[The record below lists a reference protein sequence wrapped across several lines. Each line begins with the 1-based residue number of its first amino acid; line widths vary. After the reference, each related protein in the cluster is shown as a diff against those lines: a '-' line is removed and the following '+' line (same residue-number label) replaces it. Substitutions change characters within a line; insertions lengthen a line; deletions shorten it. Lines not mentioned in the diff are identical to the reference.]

1 MFSTKSMFWPQ
12 SETELAALA
21 VALGARDVP
30 GWSDA
35 EEALVRGLP
44 AASKV
49 HVAEA
54 VSKIGVGDDP
64 LGNTFCSLRNAIERR
79 SSGATYTPAP
89 IVSAMMAWASSRGPI
104 ARVIDPGAGSGR
116 FTVAAGRALP
126 RAELVA
132 VETDPMA
139 ALLTR
144 AHIATAGLASHAS
157 VRLDDYR
164 TLSLPALGKGR
175 TLFVGNPPYVRH
187 HLLGPKWKAWMTATA
202 RSHGLTASQLAG
214 LHVHFFLAT
223 LEHARPGDLGVFVT
237 ASEWLDVNYGQVV
250 RDLLLGGLGG
260 RSIHIV
266 DPKAMPFPDAITTAA
281 ITCFEVA
288 SKPTSIFMRSVES
301 VKELAN
307 LDGGHPVRRDH
318 LAIAPRWSV
327 FTKPAV
333 DAHEGF
339 VELGELCRVHRGQ
352 VTGAN
357 DVWIAGEHAAGLP
370 NAVLFPTVTKAR
382 ELFVAGSELSDP
394 AALRCVVDLP
404 ADLDVFDKDERKL
417 VEKFLRF
424 AREQGAHNA
433 FTAKHR
439 KAWWSVGL
447 REPAP
452 ILATYMARR
461 PPAFVRNRA
470 AARHINIAHGLY
482 PREPMS
488 ERVLRRLA
496 DYLSHG
502 TSLSQG
508 RVYAGGLTK
517 FEPKEMER
525 LLVPSPTML
534 SREDWPDGSVEGEYV
549 VGGAAALGRQAS

>member
-1 MFSTKSMFWPQ
+1 MVAAKSMFWPQ
-12 SETELAALA
+12 PETELAALA
-21 VALGARDVP
+21 VALGARDVS
-30 GWSDA
+30 GWTDA

-44 AASKV
+44 VAPKA

-54 VSKIGVGDDP
+54 LAQIRSGNDP
-64 LGNTFCSLRNAIERR
+64 LGDTFCTLRNSVERR
-79 SSGATYTPAP
+79 SSGATYTPSP
-89 IVSAMMAWASSRGPI
+89 IVSAMTAWATTHGPI
-104 ARVIDPGAGSGR
+104 ARVVDPGAGSGR
-116 FTVAAGRALP
+116 FSVSAGRALP
-126 RAELVA
+126 RAELIA

-139 ALLTR
+139 ALLAR
-144 AHIATAGLASHAS
+144 AHLAAAGLASRAS
-157 VRLDDYR
+157 VLTDDYR
-164 TLSLPALGKGR
+164 GLTLPPLAKGR

-187 HLLGPKWKAWMTATA
+187 HLLGPKWKAWMTTTA
-202 RSHGLTASQLAG
+202 RSHGMTSSQLAG

-250 RDLLLGGLGG
+250 RDMLLGGLGG

-288 SKPTSIFMRSVES
+288 SKPTAIYMRSVEN
-301 VKELAN
+301 VADLAG
-307 LDGGHPVRRDH
+307 LDGGHPVRRDR

-333 DAHEGF
+333 DTREGF

-357 DVWIAGEHAAGLP
+357 DVWIAGEHAADLP
-370 NAVLFPTVTKAR
+370 GAVLFPTVTKAR
-382 ELFVAGSELSDP
+382 ELFGAGSELSDP
-394 AALRCVVDLP
+394 STLRRVVDLP
-404 ADLDVFDKDERKL
+404 ADLDLFDKDERKL

-424 AREQGAHNA
+424 AREHGAHNA

-439 KAWWSVGL
+439 KSWWSVGL

-470 AARHINIAHGLY
+470 AVRHINIAHGLY
-482 PREPMS
+482 PREPLS

-496 DYLSHG
+496 AYLSHG

-508 RVYAGGLTK
+508 RTYAGGLTK
-517 FEPKEMER
+517 FEPKEMAR
-525 LLVPSPTML
+525 LLVPSPDAL
-534 SREDWPDGSVEGEYV
+534 SMEGWTDGVAEGGPAA
-549 VGGAAALGRQAS
+549 VG

>member
-1 MFSTKSMFWPQ
+1 MVAAKSMFWPQ

-21 VALGARDVP
+21 LALGARDVS
-30 GWSDA
+30 GWTDA

-44 AASKV
+44 VAPKA

-54 VSKIGVGDDP
+54 LAQIRSGNDP
-64 LGNTFCSLRNAIERR
+64 LGDTFCTLRNSVERR
-79 SSGATYTPAP
+79 SSGATYTPSP
-89 IVSAMMAWASSRGPI
+89 IVSAMTAWATTHGPI
-104 ARVIDPGAGSGR
+104 ARVVDPGAGSGR
-116 FTVAAGRALP
+116 FSVSAGRALP
-126 RAELVA
+126 RAELIA

-139 ALLTR
+139 ALLAR
-144 AHIATAGLASHAS
+144 AHLAAAGLASRAS
-157 VRLDDYR
+157 VRVEDYR
-164 TLSLPALGKGR
+164 ALSLPPSAKGR

-187 HLLGPKWKAWMTATA
+187 HLLGSQWKTWLTTTA

-260 RSIHIV
+260 RSVHIV

-288 SKPTSIFMRSVES
+288 SRPTSISMRSVER
-301 VKELAN
+301 VADLAG
-307 LDGGHPVRRDH
+307 LGGGHPVHRDR
-318 LAIAPRWSV
+318 LSLAPRWSV
-327 FTKPAV
+327 FTKPQV
-333 DAHEGF
+333 DSRDGF

-357 DVWIAGEHAAGLP
+357 DVWIAGEHATELP
-370 NAVLFPTVTKAR
+370 NTVLFPTVTKAR
-382 ELFVAGSELSDP
+382 ELFGAGAELSDP

-404 ADLDVFDKDERKL
+404 ADLDVFGKDERRT
-417 VEKFLRF
+417 VDKFLRF
-424 AREQGAHNA
+424 AREQGAHDA

-482 PREPMS
+482 PREPLS

-496 DYLSHG
+496 DYLSRE

-534 SREDWPDGSVEGEYV
+534 SREDWPDGIVEGDSV
-549 VGGAAALGRQAS
+549 AGSAAALGRRAS

>member
-1 MFSTKSMFWPQ
+1 MFWPQ

-21 VALGARDVP
+21 LSLGARDVR
-30 GWSDA
+30 GWTDD
-35 EEALVRGLP
+35 EDRLVRGLSP
-44 AASKV
+44 APKA
-49 HVAEA
+49 HTDEA
-54 VSKIGVGDDP
+54 LAKIRDGADP
-64 LGNTFCSLRNAIERR
+64 LGDTFCTLRSPVERR
-79 SSGATYTPAP
+79 SAGATYTPES
-89 IVSAMMAWASSRGPI
+89 IVSSMMAWAASQGAI
-104 ARVIDPGAGSGR
+104 ARVVDPGAGSAR

-132 VETDPMA
+132 VETDPLA
-139 ALLTR
+139 ALLARGHLAAAGFASR
-144 AHIATAGLASHAS
+144 ATVH
-157 VRLDDYR
+157 VEDYR
-164 TLSLPALGKGR
+164 RLSLPKIAGR

-187 HLLGPKWKAWMTATA
+187 HLLGPKWKAWMTTTA
-202 RSHGLTASQLAG
+202 RSHGLAASQLAG

-260 RSIHIV
+260 RSIHLV

-288 SKPTSIFMRSVES
+288 AKPPSVYMRSVES
-301 VKELAN
+301 VSDLAD
-307 LDGGHPVRRDH
+307 LTGGHAIRRDR
-318 LAIAPRWSV
+318 LALAPRWSV
-327 FTKPAV
+327 FTKPSA
-333 DAHEGF
+333 DPREGF

-357 DVWIAGEHAAGLP
+357 DVWIAGEHSSYLP
-370 NAVLFPTVTKAR
+370 DSVLYPTVTKAR
-382 ELFVAGSELSDP
+382 ELFSAGAELADSTV
-394 AALRCVVDLP
+394 LRRVIDLP
-404 ADLDVFDKDERKL
+404 ADLDVFDSDERKA
-417 VEKFLRF
+417 VEKFLRY
-424 AREQGAHNA
+424 AREKGAHDA

-439 KAWWSVGL
+439 RAWWSVGL

-461 PPAFVRNRA
+461 APAFVRNRA
-470 AARHINIAHGLY
+470 FARHINIAHGLY

-496 DYLSHG
+496 AYLSRG

-525 LLVPSPTML
+525 LLVPSPDVL
-534 SREDWPDGSVEGEYV
+534 SREDWSDGFVERESVSGS
-549 VGGAAALGRQAS
+549 AAGMV

>member
-1 MFSTKSMFWPQ
+1 MVPARSMFWPQ

-21 VALGARDVP
+21 LALGARDVP
-30 GWSDA
+30 AWTDA

-44 AASKV
+44 PAMKA
-49 HVAEA
+49 HVNDALG
-54 VSKIGVGDDP
+54 KIRGGEDP
-64 LGNTFCSLRNAIERR
+64 LGDTFCTLRNAVERR

-89 IVSAMMAWASSRGPI
+89 IVSSMMAWAASQGPI
-104 ARVIDPGAGSGR
+104 ARVVDPGAGSGR

-126 RAELVA
+126 RAELIA
-132 VETDPMA
+132 VETDPTA
-139 ALLTR
+139 ALLAR
-144 AHIATAGLASHAS
+144 GHLAAAGFAARAS
-157 VRLDDYR
+157 VRVEDYR
-164 TLSLPALGKGR
+164 ALTLPNLAKGK

-187 HLLGPKWKAWMTATA
+187 QLLGPTWKAWMTSTA
-202 RSHGLTASQLAG
+202 RSHGLTAIQLAG

-223 LEHARPGDLGVFVT
+223 LQHARPGDIGVFVT

-260 RSIHIV
+260 RSIHLV

-288 SKPTSIFMRSVES
+288 AKPTAIYLRSVEK
-301 VKELAN
+301 VADLAS
-307 LDGGHPVRRDH
+307 LDGGHPVRRDR
-318 LAIAPRWSV
+318 LAASSRWST
-327 FTKPAV
+327 FTKQATDPR
-333 DAHEGF
+333 DGF

-357 DVWIAGEHAAGLP
+357 DVWIAGDHAAGLP
-370 NAVLFPTVTKAR
+370 RSVLLPTVTKAR
-382 ELFVAGSELSDP
+382 ELFGAGAELSD
-394 AALRCVVDLP
+394 AALLRRVIDLP
-404 ADLDVFDKDERKL
+404 ADLDVFGSDERKA

-424 AREQGAHNA
+424 AREKGAHTA

-496 DYLSHG
+496 AYLSRG

-525 LLVPSPTML
+525 LLVPTPSML
-534 SREDWPDGSVEGEYV
+534 SREDWLDGIEGEPVSGNADAMAQY
-549 VGGAAALGRQAS
+549 AP

>member
-1 MFSTKSMFWPQ
+1 MVAAKSMFWPQ

-21 VALGARDVP
+21 VALGARNVA

-44 AASKV
+44 AASKI

-54 VSKIGVGDDP
+54 VSKIHGGGDP
-64 LGNTFCSLRNAIERR
+64 LGDTFCTLRNAIERR
-79 SSGATYTPAP
+79 ESGATYTPAP
-89 IVSAMMAWASSRGPI
+89 IVSSMMAWAALQGPI
-104 ARVIDPGAGSGR
+104 ARVVDPGAGSGR
-116 FTVAAGRALP
+116 FSVAAGRVLP

-132 VETDPMA
+132 IETDPMS
-139 ALLTR
+139 ALLAR
-144 AHIATAGLASHAS
+144 AHLATAGFASRAS
-157 VRLDDYR
+157 VLTDDYR
-164 TLSLPALGKGR
+164 GLSLPPLAKGR

-202 RSHGLTASQLAG
+202 RSHGMTSIQLAG

-250 RDLLLGGLGG
+250 RDMLLGGLGG

-288 SKPTSIFMRSVES
+288 SKPTAIYMRSVES
-301 VKELAN
+301 VADLAG
-307 LDGGHPVRRDH
+307 LDGGHPVRRDR

-327 FTKPAV
+327 FTKPTL
-333 DAHEGF
+333 DTREGF

-357 DVWIAGEHAAGLP
+357 DVWIAGEHATDLP
-370 NAVLFPTVTKAR
+370 SAVLFPTVTKAR
-382 ELFVAGSELSDP
+382 ELFGAGSELSDP

-404 ADLDVFDKDERKL
+404 SDLDVFDKDERKL
-417 VEKFLRF
+417 IDKFLRF

-439 KAWWSVGL
+439 KSWWSVGL

-525 LLVPSPTML
+525 LLVPSPNML
-534 SREDWPDGSVEGEYV
+534 SREDWSDGIVEGESV
-549 VGGAAALGRQAS
+549 TGSGAELGRRAS

>member
-21 VALGARDVP
+21 VALGAREVA
-30 GWSDA
+30 GWTDA

-49 HVAEA
+49 HVADA
-54 VSKIGVGDDP
+54 VNKIRGGGDP
-64 LGNTFCSLRNAIERR
+64 LGDTFCTLRNAIERR
-79 SSGATYTPAP
+79 ESGATYTPAP
-89 IVSAMMAWASSRGPI
+89 IVSSMMAWAASRGPI

-116 FTVAAGRALP
+116 FSVAAGRALQ

-132 VETDPMA
+132 IETDPLA
-139 ALLTR
+139 ALLAR
-144 AHIATAGLASHAS
+144 AHLATAGLASRAS
-157 VRLDDYR
+157 VRVEDYR
-164 TLSLPALGKGR
+164 EMALPALAKGGR

-202 RSHGLTASQLAG
+202 RNHGMTSSQLAG

-223 LEHARPGDLGVFVT
+223 LEHARPGDIGVFVT

-260 RSIHIV
+260 QSIHIV

-288 SKPTSIFMRSVES
+288 AKPTSIYMRSVGS
-301 VKELAN
+301 VADLAD
-307 LDGGHPVRRDH
+307 LGGGHPVRREQ
-318 LAIAPRWSV
+318 LALAPRWSV
-327 FTKPAV
+327 FTKQHHDPR
-333 DAHEGF
+333 EGF

-357 DVWIAGEHAAGLP
+357 DVWIAGDHATGLP
-370 NAVLFPTVTKAR
+370 ASVLYPTVTKAR
-382 ELFVAGSELSDP
+382 ELFGAGSELSDP
-394 AALRCVVDLP
+394 DALRRVIDLP
-404 ADLDVFDKDERKL
+404 TDLDVFEKDDRRAVER
-417 VEKFLRF
+417 FLRF
-424 AREQGAHNA
+424 ARDKGAHNA

-482 PREPMS
+482 PREALS

-496 DYLSHG
+496 DYLTHG
-502 TSLSQG
+502 TSLAQG

-525 LLVPSPTML
+525 LLVPSPSML
-534 SREDWPDGSVEGEYV
+534 SREDWPDR
-549 VGGAAALGRQAS
+549 VGAMRSA